1 MLSSTPGNATTTTVV
16 TQTATATGSHS
27 SPQSSS
33 ALFLLAASAH
43 FAGVWARVGGWCPN
57 PDGAPTPM
65 VPVQGPEQLPPPPR
79 SRAAAAAGR
88 GPRDACKDSGSRA
101 RGGRGGERGGGGG
114 GPGNA
119 ARARHPR
126 GRPSSLPHPS
136 SRPRLVAAGL
146 RRAGNQGAARRRRG
160 AAARRAEVGRRAGT
174 GRGGAGS
181 ARGDPHGATPAPLP
195 PSAPLSSRKVLWG
208 RSGARCRR

>member
-65 VPVQGPEQLPPPPR
+65 VPVQGPEQPPGAVLLRRGGAPGIRARTAGPGHGEGGEKEEEEEAAR
-79 SRAAAAAGR
+79 ETPQGHGTPAAARPPSHIPAAAPGWWPR
-88 GPRDACKDSGSRA
+88 GCAVPVTREPHGGGAEQQ
-101 RGGRGGERGGGGG
+101 RGGRR
-114 GPGNA
+114 
-119 ARARHPR
+119 
-126 GRPSSLPHPS
+126 
-136 SRPRLVAAGL
+136 
-146 RRAGNQGAARRRRG
+146 
-160 AAARRAEVGRRAGT
+160 
-174 GRGGAGS
+174 
-181 ARGDPHGATPAPLP
+181 
-195 PSAPLSSRKVLWG
+195 
-208 RSGARCRR
+208 